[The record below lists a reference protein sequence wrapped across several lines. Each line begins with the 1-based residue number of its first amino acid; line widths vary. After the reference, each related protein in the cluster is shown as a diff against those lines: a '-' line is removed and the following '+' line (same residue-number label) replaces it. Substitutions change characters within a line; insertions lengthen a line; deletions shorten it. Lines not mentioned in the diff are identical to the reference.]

1 MLRKVIEQSALEESR
16 KSVEQALALAAAM
29 IERSDGGGVVPRGG
43 SVGEDAEETGGGR
56 DGGGPTAAREE
67 AAAAADP
74 GATDP
79 SGGAPVVD
87 VSKLNIPEGSRDV
100 AWGMLFGNDGEGDAA
115 KRRSS
120 LGGDGGRA
128 ETPKRSP
135 KRSED
140 PREKTSPLGGEATA
154 ETSSVEGLR
163 SPSGSGGG
171 GGGGGGGGS
180 VARKGRRWTTT
191 LLVDEADASSTLGG
205 VFGAPRR
212 GDGLRLG
219 AAALALAV
227 VVVLAA
233 AAWASFFGSRFSFSF
248 SDGGDTPGA
257 DAGYWRRR
265 AAALEAELKSLER
278 RAAFVAEE
286 AAHARASA
294 AALSE

>member
-1 MLRKVIEQSALEESR
+1 M
-16 KSVEQALALAAAM
+16 
-29 IERSDGGGVVPRGG
+29 
-43 SVGEDAEETGGGR
+43 
-56 DGGGPTAAREE
+56 
-67 AAAAADP
+67 
-74 GATDP
+74 
-79 SGGAPVVD
+79 
-87 VSKLNIPEGSRDV
+87 
-100 AWGMLFGNDGEGDAA
+100 
-115 KRRSS
+115 
-120 LGGDGGRA
+120 
-128 ETPKRSP
+128 
-135 KRSED
+135 
-140 PREKTSPLGGEATA
+140 
-154 ETSSVEGLR
+154 
-163 SPSGSGGG
+163 
-171 GGGGGGGGS
+171 
-180 VARKGRRWTTT
+180 
-191 LLVDEADASSTLGG
+191 DEADASSTLGG
-205 VFGAPRR
+205 VFGEPRR